1 MLVGAVVIFQQL
13 RILAESG
20 AVGVHRLII
29 DVDHFMLLF
38 PQSRKGHIGVNFVFL
53 IRADLRNRLTA
64 LPIGDS
70 PAGEVIVP
78 AGQRRHGNLCAL
90 NVMVVGF
97 GGHSRQRGIVRLAV
111 VKLCREEGDASV
123 HVIAGYFVVT
133 PISLM
138 GKRIGMI
145 VQLIP
150 LNLIPISRF
159 MELPAA
165 FLVGVEGIGFQFPD
179 GTFEGITGR
188 IRITSLPKV
197 GFRNQLAI
205 NVPATIAI
213 SGGVQSGADFSF
225 VERSN
230 AFPEEVT
237 VSK

>member
-29 DVDHFMLLF
+29 DVDHFLLLS

-97 GGHSRQRGIVRLAV
+97 GGHSHQRGIVRLAV
-111 VKLCREEGDASV
+111 VKLCREEGDASA

-133 PISLM
+133 PIS
-138 GKRIGMI
+138 
-145 VQLIP
+145 
-150 LNLIPISRF
+150 RF

-165 FLVGVEGIGFQFPD
+165 FLMGVEGIGFQFPD

>member
-29 DVDHFMLLF
+29 DVDHFLLLF

-150 LNLIPISRF
+150 LNPIPISRF

-165 FLVGVEGIGFQFPD
+165 FHVGVEGIGFQFPD
-179 GTFEGITGR
+179 GTFEGIIGR

-213 SGGVQSGADFSF
+213 SGGVQSGTDFSF

>member
-1 MLVGAVVIFQQL
+1 
-13 RILAESG
+13 
-20 AVGVHRLII
+20 
-29 DVDHFMLLF
+29 
-38 PQSRKGHIGVNFVFL
+38 
-53 IRADLRNRLTA
+53 
-64 LPIGDS
+64 
-70 PAGEVIVP
+70 
-78 AGQRRHGNLCAL
+78 
-90 NVMVVGF
+90 
-97 GGHSRQRGIVRLAV
+97 
-111 VKLCREEGDASV
+111 
-123 HVIAGYFVVT
+123 
-133 PISLM
+133 M